1 MHRPSIRTSPCP
13 KRLAE
18 LLAATAAKDEP
29 AFAELYD
36 STRRKLFGIA
46 LMVLRRRDLAEDV
59 TQEAFI
65 RIWRSAASFD
75 PARGMPITWMATIV
89 RNLAIDVKRS
99 PAAEPTDDSGLSVIP
114 FNGRSALEELEASDN
129 HRRLRE
135 AMKTLD
141 PLRRK
146 LVIAA
151 YINGESR
158 EQLSRRFGAPV
169 NTIKTWL
176 RRAVLDIRAAI
187 EANDVPQS
195 GGPEKGEALSV
206 PHGLDHRT
214 RRDADARL
222 SRPRRAA

>member
-1 MHRPSIRTSPCP
+1 
-13 KRLAE
+13 
-18 LLAATAAKDEP
+18 
-29 AFAELYD
+29 
-36 STRRKLFGIA
+36 
-46 LMVLRRRDLAEDV
+46 MVLRRRDLAEDV

-75 PARGMPITWMATIV
+75 PARGLPITWMATIV

-99 PAAEPTDDSGLSVIP
+99 PAAEPTDDAELSVIP
-114 FNGRSALEELEASDN
+114 FNGRSPLEELEASDD

-135 AMKTLD
+135 VMRTLD
-141 PLRRK
+141 PMKRK

-187 EANDVPQS
+187 AAGDARQS
-195 GGPEKGEALSV
+195 GGPEQGAVLSV
-206 PHGLDHRT
+206 SHGLDRA
-214 RRDADARL
+214 RRDAHARL

>member
-13 KRLAE
+13 KRLAV
-18 LLAATAAKDEP
+18 LLAATAARDEA

-36 STRRKLFGIA
+36 STKRKLFGIA
-46 LMVLRRRDLAEDV
+46 LTVLRRRDLAEDV

-99 PAAEPTDDSGLSVIP
+99 PAAEPTDDSELTVIP
-114 FNGRSALEELEASDN
+114 FNGRSALEELEANDDQ
-129 HRRLRE
+129 RRLRA
-135 AMKTLD
+135 AMQTLD
-141 PLRRK
+141 PLKRK

-158 EQLSRRFGAPV
+158 EQLSQRFGAPV

-187 EANDVPQS
+187 EAEGARQT
-195 GGPEKGEALSV
+195 GGPEGTQALSV
-206 PHGLDHRT
+206 PHGLDHRA
-214 RRDADARL
+214 RRDADTRL

>member
-1 MHRPSIRTSPCP
+1 MHRPSVRTSPCP
-13 KRLAE
+13 KRLAK
-18 LLAATAAKDEP
+18 LLAATAAKDQA

-36 STRRKLFGIA
+36 TTKRKLFGIA

-65 RIWRSAASFD
+65 RIWRNAASFD
-75 PARGMPITWMATIV
+75 PARGLPITWMATIV

-99 PAAEPTDDSGLSVIP
+99 PAAEPTDDSELTVIP
-114 FNGRSALEELEASDN
+114 FNGRSALEELEASDD

-141 PLRRK
+141 PMKRK

-158 EQLSRRFGAPV
+158 EQLSQRFGAPV

-176 RRAVLDIRAAI
+176 RRAVLDLRAAI
-187 EANDVPQS
+187 EAEGARQA
-195 GGPEKGEALSV
+195 GGPEQGQALSQ
-206 PHGLDHRT
+206 PHGLDPRT
-214 RRDADARL
+214 RRDADAGL
-222 SRPRRAA
+222 SRPHRPA

>member
-1 MHRPSIRTSPCP
+1 MHRPAIRTSPCP

-18 LLAATAAKDEP
+18 LLAATAAKDEA

-99 PAAEPTDDSGLSVIP
+99 PAAEPIDDSGLSVIP
-114 FNGRSALEELEASDN
+114 LNARSALEELEASDD
-129 HRRLRE
+129 HRRLRA

-151 YINGESR
+151 YLNGESR
-158 EQLSRRFGAPV
+158 AQLSQRFGAPV

-187 EANDVPQS
+187 AANDVRQS
-195 GGPEKGEALSV
+195 GGREEGEALSV

>member
-1 MHRPSIRTSPCP
+1 MHRPSVRTSICP
-13 KRLAE
+13 ERLAR
-18 LLAATAAKDEP
+18 LLAATATKDQA

-36 STRRKLFGIA
+36 LTKRKLFGIA

-59 TQEAFI
+59 VQDAFI
-65 RIWRSAASFD
+65 RIWRNAASFD
-75 PARGMPITWMATIV
+75 PARGMPITWMARIV

-99 PAAEPTDDSGLSVIP
+99 PAAEPSDDAELAVIP

-129 HRRLRE
+129 HRRLRA
-135 AMKTLD
+135 AMKSLD
-141 PLRRK
+141 PMKRK

-158 EQLSRRFGAPV
+158 EELSARFGAPV

-187 EANDVPQS
+187 E
-195 GGPEKGEALSV
+195 EAD
-206 PHGLDHRT
+206 GLREN
-214 RRDADARL
+214 RVA
-222 SRPRRAA
+222 

>member
-13 KRLAE
+13 ERLAR
-18 LLAATAAKDEP
+18 LLAATARQDQA
-29 AFAELYD
+29 AFAEPYD
-36 STRRKLFGIA
+36 ATKRKLFGIA
-46 LMVLRRRDLAEDV
+46 LTVLRRRDLAEDV

-99 PAAEPTDDSGLSVIP
+99 PAAEPTDDAELTVIP
-114 FNGRSALEELEASDN
+114 FTGRSALEVLEANDD
-129 HRRLRE
+129 HRRLRDAME
-135 AMKTLD
+135 ALD
-141 PLRRK
+141 PMKRK

-158 EQLSRRFGAPV
+158 EELSARFGAPV

-176 RRAVLDIRAAI
+176 RRAVLDMRTAI
-187 EANDVPQS
+187 DEVEAQHQNRV
-195 GGPEKGEALSV
+195 A
-206 PHGLDHRT
+206 
-214 RRDADARL
+214 
-222 SRPRRAA
+222 

>member
-1 MHRPSIRTSPCP
+1 MHRPSIRRSVCP
-13 KRLAE
+13 ERLAR
-18 LLAATAAKDEP
+18 LLAATAAKDQA

-36 STRRKLFGIA
+36 LTRRKLFGIA

-59 TQEAFI
+59 MQEAFI
-65 RIWRSAASFD
+65 RIWRNAASFD
-75 PARGMPITWMATIV
+75 PARGLPITWMATIV

-99 PAAEPTDDSGLSVIP
+99 PAAEPTDDAELTVIP
-114 FNGRSALEELEASDN
+114 FTGRSALEELEANDN
-129 HRRLRE
+129 HRRLRD

-141 PLRRK
+141 PMKRK

-158 EQLSRRFGAPV
+158 EELAARFGAPV

-187 EANDVPQS
+187 E
-195 GGPEKGEALSV
+195 EADGRCENRV
-206 PHGLDHRT
+206 
-214 RRDADARL
+214 A
-222 SRPRRAA
+222 

>member
-1 MHRPSIRTSPCP
+1 MHRPSSRTSPCP
-13 KRLAE
+13 RRLAE
-18 LLAATAAKDEP
+18 LLAATAAKDEA

-65 RIWRSAASFD
+65 RIWRCAASFD

-99 PAAEPTDDSGLSVIP
+99 PAAEPTDDSELSVIP
-114 FNGRSALEELEASDN
+114 FNGRSALDELEASDN
-129 HRRLRE
+129 HRRLRA

-158 EQLSRRFGAPV
+158 EQLSQRFGAPV

-187 EANDVPQS
+187 AADEARQS
-195 GGPEKGEALSV
+195 GGPEQGEILSA